1 VIGRLWKRGF
11 GLSRFQDERDPSG
24 SSDPRSI
31 VQQDRGADGSAI
43 RSRPGDLRFQE
54 PAPPGRP
61 VDLLPADRAQMDLC
75 ASNPRRTGWVLALR
89 GPPTL
94 RSPAQVEKRPRRRA
108 MDKRPKEA
116 RGQGPRVRPNAA
128 SEVKAQ
134 AARWQKRAR
143 VDHPLGRRRVVLK
156 AEDRAMGLCLQGSE
170 ADHSKAN
177 AAFGFAFSHHG
188 HDSGESSGRIPGVV
202 RGTRPWSSPRKR
214 PRLAR
219 PLTAS

>member
-1 VIGRLWKRGF
+1 MEAW
-11 GLSRFQDERDPSG
+11 
-24 SSDPRSI
+24 
-31 VQQDRGADGSAI
+31 I
-43 RSRPGDLRFQE
+43 RSLPISGRTGPFRQFGPSIHRSTRPRRRWVRHPEPSRDLRFQE